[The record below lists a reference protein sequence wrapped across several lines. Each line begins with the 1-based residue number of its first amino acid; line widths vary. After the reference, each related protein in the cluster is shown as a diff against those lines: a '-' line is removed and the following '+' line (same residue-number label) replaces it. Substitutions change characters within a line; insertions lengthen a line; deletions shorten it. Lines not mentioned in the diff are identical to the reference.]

1 MVKVTH
7 IHYGNFGKYRNVI
20 ISFHFYTNTS
30 IQTHWHLVLDEGPF
44 QNQIL

>member
-1 MVKVTH
+1 MEVLANTE
-7 IHYGNFGKYRNVI
+7 NNVI

-30 IQTHWHLVLDEGPF
+30 IQTHWHLTVDEGPF